1 MAPPPPSWKLVP
13 ITPRAAGIGD
23 GYVASPEYAQ
33 QLRRFVSYTSNF
45 GEKSQTDVHVKCQ
58 ASSDRAMFRVIDG
71 AWKFV
76 GLAPQPGQE
85 PGKVD
90 EAAVQFEF
98 HALLLKRT
106 EAELKETVVK
116 PAVIR
121 RGAKNRLV
129 ERTIDPQPTNN
140 EPVTTPPKSVTE
152 DVAKALPDR
161 DDIHNYV
168 IDDGT
173 NRHTLPLRQSKIEEI
188 ADRLVEA
195 IVNRA
200 TLPRMGHPVAA
211 PEASSLGKAEAPP
224 ALPPEPAE
232 NDAGH
237 ATVVEYRTVD
247 VDTVVLL
254 VLALFK
260 HVSEAGRS
268 GVFDIRDLINIM
280 ATGDALSQ
288 VRLVYNSPAYVRFR
302 DHAHEYIERATPAIE
317 KATGKML
324 HTFPAFVE
332 VGKDPKGQPIKRKLK
347 HFELRDKNWKA

>member
-13 ITPRAAGIGD
+13 ITPRAAGLGD
-23 GYVASPEYAQ
+23 GYVASTEYAQ
-33 QLRRFVSYTSNF
+33 QLRRFVSYSSNF

-58 ASSDRAMFRVIDG
+58 ASSDRAMFRIVDG

-76 GLAPQPGQE
+76 GLAPPPGQE

-106 EAELKETVVK
+106 EAEFKETVVK

-129 ERTIDPQPTNN
+129 ERTIDPQPTNG
-140 EPVTTPPKSVTE
+140 EPVPAQPQSVAE
-152 DVAKALPDR
+152 QVAKALPDR

-195 IVNRA
+195 IVNRG
-200 TLPRMGHPVAA
+200 TPPRVEPHVAA
-211 PEASSLGKAEAPP
+211 PQASPKETIAAPASP
-224 ALPPEPAE
+224 SEPAKT
-232 NDAGH
+232 DAGH
-237 ATVVEYRTVD
+237 ATLVEYRTVD

-254 VLALFK
+254 VMALFR

-268 GVFDIRDLINIM
+268 GVFDIRDLINMM

-317 KATGKML
+317 KATGKVL

-332 VGKDPKGQPIKRKLK
+332 VGKDAKGQPIKRKLK